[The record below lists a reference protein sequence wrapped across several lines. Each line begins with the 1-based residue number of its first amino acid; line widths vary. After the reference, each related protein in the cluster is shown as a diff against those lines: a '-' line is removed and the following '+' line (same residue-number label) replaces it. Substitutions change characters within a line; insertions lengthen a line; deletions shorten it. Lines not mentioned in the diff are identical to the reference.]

1 MVVFSGHARERM
13 RSRKISEDEVVK
25 AWAFGDVWPGAFA
38 NNLLVWHDDLAVVM
52 DQNIVITA
60 WRLK

>member
-25 AWAFGDVWPGAFA
+25 AWALGDVWPGAFA
-38 NNLLVWHDDLAVVM
+38 NSLLVWHDDLAVVM

-60 WRLK
+60 WKLK